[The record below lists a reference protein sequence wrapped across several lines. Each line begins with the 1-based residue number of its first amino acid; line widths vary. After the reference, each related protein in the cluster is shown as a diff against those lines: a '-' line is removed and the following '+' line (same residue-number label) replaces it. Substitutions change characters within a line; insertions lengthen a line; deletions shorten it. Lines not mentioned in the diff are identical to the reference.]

1 MGQNKKVLAKNEEE
15 NRHSGYFCIRDG
27 YEIPKDD
34 LKFARQ
40 EDGSYL
46 CSFCRAEKEKI
57 EKE

>member
-1 MGQNKKVLAKNEEE
+1 MKKKIVIVVI
-15 NRHSGYFCIRDG
+15 FCIRDG